1 MAGTN
6 KIQKVRILDIEIELE
21 NIFRDHYTD
30 DSVKALV
37 KPTIDLLIV
46 NLKAR
51 AK

>member
-1 MAGTN
+1 MAGTSN
-6 KIQKVRILDIEIELE
+6 IKTVRIIDIEIELE

-30 DSVKALV
+30 DTVKALV

-51 AK
+51 VK